1 MKMLRDFGRF
11 LRDSVRAALT
21 GGRSYWLWVGF
32 LGLLVAVGLT
42 AYAHQLSIGLSAT
55 GMRDQVSWAFYI
67 GNFTFLVG
75 VADAAVLVVIPAY
88 IYRWKPAREVVVFG
102 LLLAIAAV
110 SMAATFVLVDIGHP
124 ERLWHLFPVL
134 GSLNV
139 PNSMLAWDVVALNS
153 YLILNVVIVL
163 YGLFSLW
170 KGKVPG
176 RGVFLTMILFSIPM
190 AIAVHTVT
198 AFLYN
203 GLASRP
209 FWNSSILAPRFI
221 ASAFC
226 SGPAVLLVLLQILR
240 RVAKFDVQNQV
251 LWKLGE
257 LMAYAMGFNLFLLAA
272 EVFKEFYSATENS
285 RHIYYMFTGLEG
297 HNAIVPYI
305 WTSVICSIAAFFILL
320 IPRLRRN
327 TVLLNVGC
335 ALTFVGVYI
344 EKGIGLVIPGL
355 TPDALGEIY
364 EYVPTLTEL
373 GVTAGIFGMG
383 ALIFTFGV
391 KASLP
396 LLDKMRGEPGPALR
410 TSVGGLA
417 APEAATPN
425 P

>member
-1 MKMLRDFGRF
+1 MKTLREFVRF
-11 LRDSVRAALT
+11 LLACVRSALT
-21 GGRSYWLWVGF
+21 GSRAYWLWVAL
-32 LGLLVAVGLT
+32 LGVLVGVGLT
-42 AYAHQLSIGLSAT
+42 AYAHQLSVGLGAT

-75 VADAAVLVVIPAY
+75 VADAAVLIVIPAY
-88 IYRWKPAREVVVFG
+88 LYRWRPAREVVVFG

-110 SMAATFVLVDIGHP
+110 SMAATFVLVDIGRP
-124 ERLWHLFPVL
+124 ERLWHLFPVV

-153 YLILNVVIVL
+153 YLILNVLIVL

-170 KGKVPG
+170 RGKVPS
-176 RGVFLTMILFSIPM
+176 RGVFLAMILFSIPM

-221 ASAFC
+221 ASAFS
-226 SGPAVLLVLLQILR
+226 SGPAVLVVLLQILR
-240 RVAKFDVQNQV
+240 RVAKFDIQNQV
-251 LWKLGE
+251 LWKLAE

-305 WTSVICSIAAFFILL
+305 WASVVCSIAAFFILL
-320 IPRLRRN
+320 IPRLRTN

-373 GVTAGIFGMG
+373 GVTAGIFGLG
-383 ALIFTFGV
+383 GLIFTFGV

-396 LLDKMRGEPGPALR
+396 LIEKFSGTPTPGTIGP
-410 TSVGGLA
+410 VGGLPTVEGA
-417 APEAATPN
+417 HPRP
-425 P
+425 

>member
-1 MKMLRDFGRF
+1 MKTLRDFARF

-21 GGRSYWLWVGF
+21 GGRTYWLWVGA
-32 LGLLVAVGLT
+32 LGVLLGVGLY
-42 AYAHQLSIGLSAT
+42 AYVHQLQVGLGAT
-55 GMRDQVSWAFYI
+55 GMRDQVSWGFYI

-88 IYRWKPAREVVVFG
+88 IYKWKPAREVVVFG

-110 SMAATFVLVDIGHP
+110 TMAATFVLVDIGHP
-124 ERLWHLFPVL
+124 ERLWHLFPVI
-134 GSLNV
+134 GSLNL
-139 PNSMLAWDVVALNS
+139 PGSLLAWDVVALNS

-170 KGKVPG
+170 RGKIPG
-176 RGVFLTMILFSIPM
+176 RGVFLTMILVSIPV

-226 SGPAVLLVLLQILR
+226 SGPAVLVVLLQILR
-240 RVAKFDVQNQV
+240 RVAKFDVANQV
-251 LWKLGE
+251 LWKLAE

-272 EVFKEFYSATENS
+272 EVFKEFYSGTE
-285 RHIYYMFTGLEG
+285 HAQHLYYMFTGLDG

-305 WTSVICSIAAFFILL
+305 WTSVICSVAAFFILL
-320 IPRLRRN
+320 IPRLRRHP
-327 TVLLNVGC
+327 VLLNVGC

-355 TPDALGEIY
+355 TPDTLGEIY

-373 GVTAGIFGMG
+373 GVTGGIFGLG

-396 LLDKMRGEPGPALR
+396 LLEKFREPPIPK
-410 TSVGGLA
+410 T
-417 APEAATPN
+417 
-425 P
+425 

>member
-1 MKMLRDFGRF
+1 MKTLRDFACF
-11 LRDSVRAALT
+11 LRDCVRAALT
-21 GGRSYWLWVGF
+21 GSRAYWLWVGL
-32 LGLLVAVGLT
+32 LGVLLGVGLY
-42 AYAHQLSIGLSAT
+42 AYVHQLRVGLGAT

-88 IYRWKPAREVVVFG
+88 IYKWKPAREVVVFG

-124 ERLWHLFPVL
+124 ERLWHLFPLL
-134 GSLNV
+134 GSLNL
-139 PNSMLAWDVVALNS
+139 PHSLLAWDVVALNS
-153 YLILNVVIVL
+153 YLLLNIVIVL

-176 RGVFLTMILFSIPM
+176 RGVFLTMILVSIPV

-240 RVAKFDVQNQV
+240 RVTKFDVQNQV
-251 LWKLGE
+251 LWKLAE

-272 EVFKEFYSATENS
+272 EVFKEFYSGTEHS
-285 RHIYYMFTGLEG
+285 RHIYYMFTGLDG

-305 WTSVICSIAAFFILL
+305 WIAVICSVAAFFILL
-320 IPRLRRN
+320 IPRLRMHP
-327 TVLLNVGC
+327 VLLNVGC

-373 GVTAGIFGMG
+373 GVTGGIFGMG
-383 ALIFTFGV
+383 GLIFTFGV

-396 LLDKMRGEPGPALR
+396 LLEKFRGDGPGGGPA
-410 TSVGGLA
+410 GGL
-417 APEAATPN
+417 PATGSAHPK

>member
-1 MKMLRDFGRF
+1 MKMLREFGRF
-11 LRDSVRAALT
+11 LLDSVRAALT
-21 GGRSYWLWVGF
+21 GGRAYWLWVGF
-32 LGLLVAVGLT
+32 LGLLVAVGLA
-42 AYAHQLSIGLSAT
+42 AYAHQLSRGLAAT

-88 IYRWKPAREVVVFG
+88 LYRWKPAREVVVFG
-102 LLLAIAAV
+102 LLLAVAAV

-124 ERLWHLFPVL
+124 ERLWHLFPLL
-134 GSLNV
+134 GKLNL
-139 PNSMLAWDVVALNS
+139 PHSMLAWDVVALNS
-153 YLILNVVIVL
+153 YLILNVLIVL

-170 KGKVPG
+170 KGKIPG
-176 RGVFLTMILFSIPM
+176 RGVFLTMILISIPM

-226 SGPAVLLVLLQILR
+226 SGPAVLLVLLQVLR
-240 RVAKFDVQNQV
+240 RVARFDVQNQV
-251 LWKLGE
+251 LWKLAE

-272 EVFKEFYSATENS
+272 EVFKEFYSATEHS

-297 HNAIVPYI
+297 HSAIVPYI
-305 WTSVICSIAAFFILL
+305 WTAVLCSIAAFFILL
-320 IPRLRRN
+320 IPRLR
-327 TVLLNVGC
+327 THPVLLNVGC
-335 ALTFVGVYI
+335 ALTFIGVYI

-364 EYVPTLTEL
+364 EYVPTITEL
-373 GVTAGIFGMG
+373 GVTAGIFGLG
-383 ALIFTFGV
+383 GLIFTFGV

-396 LLDKMRGEPGPALR
+396 LLEKFRSEPPAAR
-410 TSVGGLA
+410 RATPAGLA
-417 APEAATPN
+417 APGAADARP
-425 P
+425 

>member
-1 MKMLRDFGRF
+1 MKTLRDFARF
-11 LRDSVRAALT
+11 LRNSVRAALT
-21 GGRSYWLWVGF
+21 GGRTYWLWVGA
-32 LGLLVAVGLT
+32 LGVLLGVGLY
-42 AYAHQLSIGLSAT
+42 AYVHQLQVGLGAT
-55 GMRDQVSWAFYI
+55 GMRDQVSWGFYI

-88 IYRWKPAREVVVFG
+88 IYKWKPAREVVVFG

-110 SMAATFVLVDIGHP
+110 TMAATFVLVDIGHP
-124 ERLWHLFPVL
+124 ERLWHLFPVI
-134 GSLNV
+134 GSLNL
-139 PNSMLAWDVVALNS
+139 PGSLLAWDVVALNS

-170 KGKVPG
+170 RGKIPG
-176 RGVFLTMILFSIPM
+176 RGVFLTMILVSIPV

-226 SGPAVLLVLLQILR
+226 SGPAVLVVLLQILR
-240 RVAKFDVQNQV
+240 RVAKFDVANQV
-251 LWKLGE
+251 LWKLAE

-272 EVFKEFYSATENS
+272 EVFKEFYSGTE
-285 RHIYYMFTGLEG
+285 HAQHLYYMFTGLDG

-305 WTSVICSIAAFFILL
+305 WTSVICSVAAFFILL
-320 IPRLRRN
+320 IPRLRRHP
-327 TVLLNVGC
+327 VLLNVGC

-355 TPDALGEIY
+355 TPDTLGEIY

-373 GVTAGIFGMG
+373 GVTGGIFGLG

-396 LLDKMRGEPGPALR
+396 LLEKFREPPIPK
-410 TSVGGLA
+410 T
-417 APEAATPN
+417 
-425 P
+425 

>member
-1 MKMLRDFGRF
+1 MKTLREFGRF
-11 LRDSVRAALT
+11 LLSSVRSALT
-21 GGRSYWLWVGF
+21 GSRTYWLWVGL
-32 LGLLVAVGLT
+32 LGLLVGVGLV
-42 AYAHQLSIGLSAT
+42 AYAHQLSVGLGAT

-75 VADAAVLVVIPAY
+75 VADAAVLIVIPAY
-88 IYRWKPAREVVVFG
+88 LYRWKPAREVVVFG
-102 LLLAIAAV
+102 LLLAIAAI

-124 ERLWHLFPVL
+124 ERLWHLFPVI

-170 KGKVPG
+170 KGKVPS
-176 RGVFLTMILFSIPM
+176 RGVFLAMILLSIPL

-226 SGPAVLLVLLQILR
+226 SGPAVLVVLLQILR
-240 RVAKFDVQNQV
+240 RVTRFEVQSQV
-251 LWKLGE
+251 IWKLAE

-272 EVFKEFYSATENS
+272 EVFKEFYSATEHS
-285 RHIYYMFTGLEG
+285 RHIYYMFTGLDG

-305 WTSVICSIAAFFILL
+305 WTSVVCSVAAFFILL
-320 IPRLRRN
+320 IPRLRKHP
-327 TVLLNVGC
+327 VLLNVGC

-383 ALIFTFGV
+383 GLIFTFGV

-396 LLDKMRGEPGPALR
+396 LLAKFSGTPSPGMVGP
-410 TSVGGLA
+410 VGGLPA
-417 APEAATPN
+417 VEGAHPKP
-425 P
+425 

>member
-1 MKMLRDFGRF
+1 MKTLRDFARF

-21 GGRSYWLWVGF
+21 GGRTYWLWVGA
-32 LGLLVAVGLT
+32 LGVLLGVGLY
-42 AYAHQLSIGLSAT
+42 AYVHQLQVGLGAT
-55 GMRDQVSWAFYI
+55 GMRDQVSWGFYI

-88 IYRWKPAREVVVFG
+88 IYKWKPAREVVVFG

-110 SMAATFVLVDIGHP
+110 TMAATFVLVDIGHP
-124 ERLWHLFPVL
+124 ERLWHLFPVI
-134 GSLNV
+134 GSLNL
-139 PNSMLAWDVVALNS
+139 PGSLLAWDVVALNS

-170 KGKVPG
+170 RGKIPG
-176 RGVFLTMILFSIPM
+176 RGVFLTMILVSIPV

-226 SGPAVLLVLLQILR
+226 SGPAVLVVLLQILR
-240 RVAKFDVQNQV
+240 RVAKFDVANQV
-251 LWKLGE
+251 LWKLAE

-272 EVFKEFYSATENS
+272 EVFKEFYSGTE
-285 RHIYYMFTGLEG
+285 HAQHLYYMFTGLDG

-305 WTSVICSIAAFFILL
+305 WTAVICSVAAFFILL
-320 IPRLRRN
+320 IPRLRRHP
-327 TVLLNVGC
+327 VLLNVGC

-355 TPDALGEIY
+355 TPDTLGEIY

-373 GVTAGIFGMG
+373 GVTGGIFGLG

-396 LLDKMRGEPGPALR
+396 LLEKFREPPIPK
-410 TSVGGLA
+410 T
-417 APEAATPN
+417 
-425 P
+425 